1 MIGNN
6 ASLDRNTGLCGSLL
20 LLLVAV
26 GNAGPAEGQ
35 ARVVVNNDA
44 WIRIDNG
51 AWLVVENPLPVG
63 IQTLGTGGNIR
74 SEGEFNRVRWQI
86 RNTLGTYVVPFTTAA
101 GTQMPLSYVP
111 VVAGSAEPSA
121 SICFSTFNHA
131 SQGIPL
137 ANAWNN
143 DLYRPSDV
151 THMNSYNAPSVPNS
165 QNAVDRFWIIDPGV
179 SGYAYGTRPSIALG
193 FTYDPGV
200 VVGEVTAGNAI
211 GPLDPVGAQRFN
223 NAAGI
228 WGDYLPSGTWA
239 GGLPSTVVTATAS
252 PADFFRSWTLANF
265 LEPLPVR
272 LVHFA
277 STCEANG
284 VQLTWTTASESNS
297 AYFDV
302 ERSADGIEF
311 QTVGRVAAAGN
322 SQHVQHYGYF
332 DAPVRGL
339 VYHRLLQVDSTGGSE
354 HGPIITSGCV
364 SSAALE
370 LVNAWYDGAAL
381 QVVIS
386 SALDEAATL
395 SVLDASGKLVRAE
408 ALQLHAGANAIALG
422 RMGLASG
429 VYLLRLTTRSEQ
441 LARRVQVM
449 E

>member
-6 ASLDRNTGLCGSLL
+6 ASQEWTTGLCSA
-20 LLLVAV
+20 LLLVLVAI
-26 GNAGPAEGQ
+26 GNAGPVTGQ

-51 AWLVVENPLPVG
+51 AWVVVENPLPVG

-101 GTQMPLSYVP
+101 GTKMPLSYTP
-111 VVAGSAEPSA
+111 LVAGSAEATA
-121 SICFSTFNHA
+121 SVCFSTFNHA

-179 SGYAYGTRPSIALG
+179 AGYAYGTLPSIALG

-200 VVGEVTAGNAI
+200 VFGEVTAGNAI

-239 GGLPSTVVTATAS
+239 GGLPSSVVTATAS
-252 PADFFRSWTLANF
+252 SADFFRSWTLANF

-277 STCEANG
+277 STCEAHG
-284 VQLTWTTASESNS
+284 VQLSWSTASESNS

-302 ERSADGIEF
+302 ERSADGIDF
-311 QTVGRVAAAGN
+311 RTVGRVAAAGN
-322 SQHVQHYGYF
+322 SQHVQQYSFF

-339 VYHRLLQVDSTGGSE
+339 VYHRLLQVDSDGASEYGPLVSANCGS
-354 HGPIITSGCV
+354 GS
-364 SSAALE
+364 ALE
-370 LVNAWYDGAAL
+370 LVNAWDDGSAL

-386 SALDEAATL
+386 SPIEEAATL
-395 SVLDASGKLVRAE
+395 SMIDASGKLVRAE
-408 ALQLHAGANAIALG
+408 ALQLRAGNNAIALG

-429 VYLLRLTTRSEQ
+429 VYLLRLTTRTEQ
-441 LARRVQVM
+441 HARRLQVM